1 MEIKAIASQ
10 TVQTVQ
16 DVSTEH
22 VEEAM
27 HDSVDKN
34 NIIVLQ

>member
-10 TVQTVQ
+10 TVQ
-16 DVSTEH
+16 DVSAEH
-22 VEEAM
+22 VEEAV